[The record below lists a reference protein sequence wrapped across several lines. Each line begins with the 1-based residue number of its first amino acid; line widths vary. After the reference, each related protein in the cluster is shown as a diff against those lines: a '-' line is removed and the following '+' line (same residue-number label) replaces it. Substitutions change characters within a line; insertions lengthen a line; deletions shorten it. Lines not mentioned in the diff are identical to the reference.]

1 MTSWLS
7 HSGTGSLHCLST
19 CTYVIVCSS
28 FFCQK
33 RQGYITHAV
42 PGEVRGEGGGA
53 GTEGRGCSG
62 RD

>member
-1 MTSWLS
+1 MLLCVLICFFLLYFLS
-7 HSGTGSLHCLST
+7 FLKNQKSQKWYM
-19 CTYVIVCSS
+19 YV
-28 FFCQK
+28 
-33 RQGYITHAV
+33 THAAV